1 MKENSRIFALI
12 VCAAVTAA
20 FIPGWEV
27 FGCVVVVLVIGP
39 ASLSS
44 SFQLLV
50 LVVVVCVCPLWI
62 GRVQANE

>member
-1 MKENSRIFALI
+1 MKEISRIFAL
-12 VCAAVTAA
+12 VVYAVTAA

-39 ASLSS
+39 ALLSS

-50 LVVVVCVCPLWI
+50 LVVVCVCPFWI